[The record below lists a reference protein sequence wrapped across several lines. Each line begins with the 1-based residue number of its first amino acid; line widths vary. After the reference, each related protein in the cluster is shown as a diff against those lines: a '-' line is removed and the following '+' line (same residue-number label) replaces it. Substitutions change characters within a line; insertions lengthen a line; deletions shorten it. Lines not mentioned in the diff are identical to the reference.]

1 MQDNL
6 AMFPSSIWVPCMRTT
21 EMDQKFHCEDSK
33 KMVKVNM
40 AFTITISILITYQ
53 KKKKN
58 NYHKHINKS
67 DWVLRFDH
75 GRKTFVRSLQK
86 GLIKIQTYKKAHTP
100 TNSITFMRTHGHAH
114 TKGI

>member
-40 AFTITISILITYQ
+40 AFTITISILTR
-53 KKKKN
+53 
-58 NYHKHINKS
+58 
-67 DWVLRFDH
+67 VTGF
-75 GRKTFVRSLQK
+75 
-86 GLIKIQTYKKAHTP
+86 
-100 TNSITFMRTHGHAH
+100 
-114 TKGI
+114 